1 MRRTALLLATLL
13 WPALVVNAQAAT
25 AQHPAVVEIFTSQ
38 GCSSCPPADANI
50 NALAARPDVLALSF
64 HVTYWDSL
72 GWKDTFDQAAFT
84 DRQSAY
90 EAPLG
95 ESGPFTPQV
104 IIDGRKDVVGNVRS
118 DIEKLIAQ
126 SSRMDN
132 APMLHLSAN
141 TVSVDAGQGTADV
154 WLVRYDPATVQVQIA
169 RGENSGTTQA
179 QRNVVHALVKL
190 GTWTGKAAQF
200 ALPPAQQ
207 GLKTAVLV
215 QAPRGGPILSAIRD

>member
-1 MRRTALLLATLL
+1 MRRTVSLLAILL
-13 WPALVVNAQAAT
+13 WPALAQNALAAT

-84 DRQSAY
+84 DRQDDY

-95 ESGPFTPQV
+95 ERGPFTPQV
-104 IIDGRKDVVGNVRS
+104 VVDGRRDVVGNVRP
-118 DIEKLIAQ
+118 DIEKLVAQ
-126 SSRMDN
+126 SNRMDD
-132 APMLHLSAN
+132 APALHLSAN
-141 TVSVDAGQGTADV
+141 AVSVDAGQGTADI
-154 WLVRYDPATVQVQIA
+154 WLVRYDPSTVQVAIG

-190 GTWTGKAAQF
+190 GTWNGKAAQF
-200 ALPPAQQ
+200 ALPQAPP
-207 GLKTAVLV
+207 GLKTAVLAQV
-215 QAPRGGPILSAIRD
+215 PHGGPILSAARN